1 MSELMTTAQEHRSL
15 HRRAQIAE
23 GLAERYHRAI
33 TDALTR
39 VDGPRP
45 SLAPMGIPGWLAEQV
60 NVARRQAREAETQRD
75 HWRDQAEHS
84 RRALLVAD
92 AALKG
97 QGEHPEVLRLRERV
111 RELESAM
118 ERATAALSVWRKS

>member
-1 MSELMTTAQEHRSL
+1 MSERTTTAQEHRSL

-23 GLAERYHRAI
+23 GLAERYFCAI
-33 TDALTR
+33 TDAFAR

-45 SLAPMGIPGWLAEQV
+45 SLAPMGVPGWLAEQV
-60 NVARRQAREAETQRD
+60 NVARRQAREAETQRN

-92 AALKG
+92 AALKR

-111 RELESAM
+111 RELEAAM
-118 ERATAALSVWRKS
+118 RCASEALSVWRVR